1 MKKVLVIDDEPAIAQ
16 LIKLELESHGYSVD
30 VALSGTKGIEKIIQ
44 NKPDI
49 ICLDIMMPNMNGFQ
63 VLEVLNANN
72 ELRKI
77 PVIMVSVAAG
87 DVEKERAKKFGVDDF
102 ILKPIDFEK
111 LLKTVEKQERR
122 LYTLEIEKKHG
133 TDTE

>member
-16 LIKLELESHGYSVD
+16 LIKLELESCGYSVD

-44 NKPDI
+44 SQPDI
-49 ICLDIMMPNMNGFQ
+49 LCLDIMMPNMNGFQ
-63 VLEVLNANN
+63 VLEVLNADN

-111 LLKTVEKQERR
+111 LLKTVEKNERR
-122 LYTLEIEKKHG
+122 LYTLEIQTK
-133 TDTE
+133 